1 MSLIGLW
8 YYKKC
13 GVKTLMIVAILLSG
27 TMHIEIQGPKST
39 NQKRL
44 SAYCLAPIGVSL
56 AMKNKVQKNCGYKY
70 KPFFVSHDQIQIIFW
85 PKRAI
90 NKDEF
95 CVECF

>member
-1 MSLIGLW
+1 MDPWQLNDVSDW
-8 YYKKC
+8 F
-13 GVKTLMIVAILLSG
+13 VV
-27 TMHIEIQGPKST
+27 
-39 NQKRL
+39 L